1 MNKTPR
7 IAKESRLPVGLP
19 ALLKDHQAADFNL
32 PPLPYMEEIHKRA
45 DAMTPLLKEILD
57 FRPSPHWK

>member
-7 IAKESRLPVGLP
+7 IAKESRSSAGHP
-19 ALLKDHQAADFNL
+19 ALLKGRKAADFNL